1 MTSSFDLILLPLLGY
16 TRGDQGSL
24 PGLYIAKPPRRS
36 ARGRDRDWLILHL
49 TLSGNAPLPG
59 EQVNKLL
66 GRLAQT
72 YYKTSGSVTA
82 AQRSVAEALNQY
94 LLDRNLRNTS
104 AGKQSIGLLSQVVLR
119 SGRLWLAQSGP
130 THAFIVT
137 SAETDH
143 LCDLTLAGRGLGLS
157 RTASVKY
164 SQTALNINDTL
175 ILSPE
180 PPSVWTPATLQS
192 ASRQGPES
200 LRRRL
205 LTQATPDLEAVLIQA
220 QKGKHKIHLLRPVH
234 APRPRP
240 ASFEPPA
247 TAHEEPIVRAEGR
260 KAEPPPQA
268 QTPPLQGEALRP
280 GSAGAAQERPSP
292 ASTTQTPRRPGGEA
306 AGPGESAGI
315 RRELAGRKPE
325 VQKPRQPPS
334 LPGPDLGPL
343 YSALATI
350 GRAFAQ
356 AGRQLAIGT
365 GTLARRMLPDS
376 SLFTIPPATMAFIA
390 IAVPVVVVTVASLV
404 YFQRG
409 RAAQHQIYLAQAVHA
424 AQQAGQIEDPQE
436 LRLAWGVTLEYLDQA
451 EVYQTTKESEALR
464 SQAQGA
470 LDALNYVERLDY
482 QLALTSELKDGAKIS
497 RMVSLEN
504 DLYLLN
510 SAEGVA
516 LKANFTNK
524 GYVLDPTFQCGP
536 GPYGGYIVGAIVDIA
551 PLPKDNDAKA
561 TILGIDANGNLLYC
575 TPGEAPLALPM
586 APPDT
591 NWGSPKAATQ
601 DSGDLYILDPLT
613 NAVWIFRGME
623 VGQQPR
629 LFFGDQIPP
638 MRDVIDLAVDHN
650 DLYLLH
656 SDGHLTTCTY
666 SGLAESPTR
675 CEEPA
680 PYTDP
685 RPGMENGTHIQGAQF
700 TEIQF
705 SPPPDPSIYL
715 LEPDSKA
722 VYHLSV
728 RLTLQRQYQSSNPL
742 PQGAASSFA
751 INRGSRTIFL
761 AIGNQV
767 YYANLP

>member
-1 MTSSFDLILLPLLGY
+1 
-16 TRGDQGSL
+16 
-24 PGLYIAKPPRRS
+24 
-36 ARGRDRDWLILHL
+36 
-49 TLSGNAPLPG
+49 
-59 EQVNKLL
+59 
-66 GRLAQT
+66 LAHT

-130 THAFIVT
+130 AHAFVVT
-137 SAETDH
+137 SGATDH
-143 LCDLTLAGRGLGLS
+143 ICDLTLAGRGLGLS
-157 RTASVKY
+157 RTVSVKY
-164 SQTALNINDTL
+164 SQTALNVNDTL

-240 ASFEPPA
+240 VSLEPPA
-247 TAHEEPIVRAEGR
+247 ITHEEPVVPAEGR
-260 KAEPPPQA
+260 KTGAAPQP
-268 QTPPLQGEALRP
+268 QTPSVPSPEEALRP
-280 GSAGAAQERPSP
+280 GSAQPFRSASGGATQEPFSP
-292 ASTTQTPRRPGGEA
+292 ASAAQAPHRPGRET
-306 AGPGESAGI
+306 AGVSQSIGTSPRTVAP
-315 RRELAGRKPE
+315 KPE
-325 VQKPRQPPS
+325 AQKHLQPPS
-334 LPGPDLGPL
+334 IPKPDLGPL
-343 YSALATI
+343 YGALASI
-350 GRAFAQ
+350 GRAFGQ
-356 AGRQLAIGT
+356 AGRRLAIGT
-365 GTLARRMLPDS
+365 GSLAGRMLPDS
-376 SLFTIPPATMAFIA
+376 SLFTISPATMAFIA
-390 IAVPVVVVTVASLV
+390 IAVPVVVVTIASLV

-409 RAAQHQIYLAQAVHA
+409 RAAQHQIYLAQALQA
-424 AQQAGQIEDPQE
+424 AQQAQQIEDPQE
-436 LRLAWGVTLEYLDQA
+436 LRLVWGVALKYLDQA
-451 EVYQTTKESEALR
+451 EAYQTTKESEALR

-470 LDALNYVERLDY
+470 LDSLNYVERLDY
-482 QLALTSELKDGAKIS
+482 QLALTSELKDTAKIS
-497 RMVSLEN
+497 RMVSLDN

-510 SAEGVA
+510 SAEGLA
-516 LKANFTNK
+516 LRATFTSK

-551 PLPKDNDAKA
+551 PLPKGNDVKA

-591 NWGSPKAATQ
+591 NWGSTKAAAQ

-638 MRDVIDLAVDHN
+638 MRDVIDLTVDHN

-680 PYTDP
+680 PFSDP
-685 RPGMENGTHIQGAQF
+685 RPGMEGGTHIQDAQF

-722 VYHLSV
+722 VYHFSV
-728 RLTLQRQYQSSNPL
+728 RLTLQRQYQSSNSL
-742 PQGAASSFA
+742 PEGAATSFA
-751 INRGSRTIFL
+751 INRSSRTIFL